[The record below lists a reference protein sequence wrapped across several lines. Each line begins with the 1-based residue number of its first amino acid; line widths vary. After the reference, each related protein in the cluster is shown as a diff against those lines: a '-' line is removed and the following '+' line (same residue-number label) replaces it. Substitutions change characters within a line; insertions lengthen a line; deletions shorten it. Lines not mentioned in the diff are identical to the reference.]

1 VLTEHQAGVCLDMPR
16 GGIRVRGRKSTP
28 GRYFQVANPGTGWGG
43 TDITEPLTMIRSIDP
58 EVAWPGMRVLLT
70 TTTGEDSLWCILDD
84 DRARCWSILKLHQV
98 LQHGAVVLI
107 QPDMS
112 ELDHWSSELSLVSTN
127 CSTSPAISMARDE
140 SV

>member
-1 VLTEHQAGVCLDMPR
+1 MLGQLREDPWV
-16 GGIRVRGRKSTP
+16 ISRVAQCWTKDETVFCDR
-28 GRYFQVANPGTGWGG
+28 
-43 TDITEPLTMIRSIDP
+43 
-58 EVAWPGMRVLLT
+58 
-70 TTTGEDSLWCILDD
+70 ILDD
-84 DRARCWSILKLHQV
+84 DRARCWSILKLDQV

-107 QPDMS
+107 QPDVS